1 MGQIRLSKTNKY
13 IDVVY
18 KYLDYFRVSKIS
30 SVVMHIQRI
39 YFDQNRK

>member
-1 MGQIRLSKTNKY
+1 MGQIRLSKTYEY

-30 SVVMHIQRI
+30 SVVMHIQMHL
-39 YFDQNRK
+39 F